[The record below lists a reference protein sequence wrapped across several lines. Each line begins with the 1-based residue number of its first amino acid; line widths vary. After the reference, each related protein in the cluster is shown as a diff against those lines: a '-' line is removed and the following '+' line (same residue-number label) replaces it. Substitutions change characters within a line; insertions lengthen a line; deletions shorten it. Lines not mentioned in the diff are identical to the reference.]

1 MGNGDKKDQLV
12 YLRNKYIT
20 ELNQLKIKL
29 KRMES
34 SSSFQRKKNVRFN
47 LEIEKMDDQGNIS
60 QSPLIQ
66 EGGRVDT
73 STRQCICDLKCTLK
87 GNMWQCRR
95 KNE

>member
-1 MGNGDKKDQLV
+1 MGYGDKKDQLI

-20 ELNQLKIKL
+20 ELNQLKTKL

-66 EGGRVDT
+66 EKQ
-73 STRQCICDLKCTLK
+73 STRQCICDLECILE
-87 GNMWQCRR
+87 GNMWHCRR

>member
-1 MGNGDKKDQLV
+1 MGYGDKKDQLAD
-12 YLRNKYIT
+12 LRNKYIT
-20 ELNQLKIKL
+20 ELNQLKATL

-34 SSSFQRKKNVRFN
+34 PSFQRKKNVRFN

-60 QSPLIQ
+60 QSSLIQ
-66 EGGRVDT
+66 EKP
-73 STRQCICDLKCTLK
+73 STRQCICDLECILE

>member
-1 MGNGDKKDQLV
+1 MGYGDKKDQLV
-12 YLRNKYIT
+12 DLRNKYIT
-20 ELNQLKIKL
+20 ELTQLKATL

-34 SSSFQRKKNVRFN
+34 LSFQRKKNVRFN

-73 STRQCICDLKCTLK
+73 STRQCICDLECILE
-87 GNMWQCRR
+87 GNIWQCRR

>member
-20 ELNQLKIKL
+20 ELNQLKTKL

-66 EGGRVDT
+66 AKHSG
-73 STRQCICDLKCTLK
+73 RQCICDLECILK
-87 GNMWQCRR
+87 ENTWQCRR